1 MNPSVSGLTVGAFQE
16 NCYLVADETAGV
28 SVLIDPGA
36 EADRLI
42 SAIEGSGTEPT
53 AIWLTHAHLD
63 HVGAIA
69 GLERRWRLPIYLHPL
84 DEPLYSMASRQA
96 ALYGLPFEQPPA
108 ADRTLGDGDVLDVGR
123 FRFSVMHAPGHAPG
137 HVVIHGHGL
146 AFVGDCLFA
155 GSIGRTDLPLSNPR
169 DLAES
174 LDRIV
179 HLPEDTVVYPGHGPP
194 TTVGTEARS
203 NPFLTG
209 VARIV
214 GA

>member
-1 MNPSVSGLTVGAFQE
+1 MNPSVSALTVGAVQE
-16 NCYLVADETAGV
+16 NSYLLADETGGV
-28 SVLIDPGA
+28 SALIDPGA

-42 SAIEGSGTEPT
+42 SAVERTGTT
-53 AIWLTHAHLD
+53 LDAIWLTHAHFD

-69 GLERRWRLPIYLHPL
+69 DIKRRWDVPVHLHPL
-84 DEPLYSMASRQA
+84 DEPLYAMASRQA
-96 ALYGLPFEQPPA
+96 AVYGLPFEQPPA
-108 ADRTLGDGDVLDVGR
+108 PDCALGDGEVLTMGQ
-123 FRFSVMHAPGHAPG
+123 FRFTVMHAPGHTPG

-155 GSIGRTDLPLSNPR
+155 GSIGRTDLPMSNPR
-169 DLAES
+169 DLARS
-174 LDRIV
+174 LARIMT
-179 HLPEDTVVYPGHGPP
+179 LPDDTVVYSGHGPA
-194 TTVGTEARS
+194 TTIGTEARS